1 MGKCISK
8 KNAKLHQYD
17 LNQVSKLIPIIK
29 KEAFVIKVY
38 DGDTITIIYE
48 NESDKKVY
56 KGSVRLR
63 GIDTPELRTKNK
75 NEKEIAL
82 KAKKEMVE
90 LVFKKYIKLKNIDYD
105 KYGRILADIYVK
117 NINIS
122 EYLINKRLGVK
133 YDGGT
138 KNIPTD
144 WKKYYEQ
151 GIM

>member
-1 MGKCISK
+1 MGKCISR
-8 KNAKLHQYD
+8 NSVKLHQYN
-17 LNQVSKLIPIIK
+17 LNEVTKLTPKIK
-29 KEAFVIKVY
+29 KDAFVIKVY

-82 KAKKEMVE
+82 EAKKEMVE
-90 LVFKKYIKLKNIDYD
+90 LVYKKYIKLKNIDYD

-122 EYLINKRLGVK
+122 EYMVNKRFAVK

-144 WKKYYEQ
+144 WKEYYEK

>member
-1 MGKCISK
+1 MGKCISR
-8 KNAKLHQYD
+8 NSVKLHQYN
-17 LNQVSKLIPIIK
+17 LNEVTKLIPIIK
-29 KEAFVIKVY
+29 KDAFVIKVY

-82 KAKKEMVE
+82 EAKKEMVE
-90 LVFKKYIKLKNIDYD
+90 LVYKRYIKLKNIDYD

-122 EYLINKRLGVK
+122 EYMVNKRFAVK

-144 WKKYYEQ
+144 WKEYYEK

>member
-1 MGKCISK
+1 MGKCISR
-8 KNAKLHQYD
+8 NSVKLHQYN
-17 LNQVSKLIPIIK
+17 LNEVTKLIPIIK
-29 KEAFVIKVY
+29 KDAFVIKVY

-82 KAKKEMVE
+82 EAKKEMVE
-90 LVFKKYIKLKNIDYD
+90 LVYKRYIKLKNIDYD

-122 EYLINKRLGVK
+122 EYMVNKRFAVK
-133 YDGGT
+133 
-138 KNIPTD
+138 
-144 WKKYYEQ
+144 
-151 GIM
+151 

>member
-1 MGKCISK
+1 MGKCISR
-8 KNAKLHQYD
+8 NSVKLHQYN
-17 LNQVSKLIPIIK
+17 LNEVTKLIPIIK
-29 KEAFVIKVY
+29 KDAFVIKVY

-82 KAKKEMVE
+82 EAKKEMVE
-90 LVFKKYIKLKNIDYD
+90 LVYKIYIKLKNIDYD

-122 EYLINKRLGVK
+122 EYMVNKRFAVK

-144 WKKYYEQ
+144 WKEYYEK